1 VFSSPSQR
9 RRYAGVQALRFVAA
23 LLVVCAHLPSYLR
36 DRAGLAVPDIPTG
49 QLGVTVFFAISGFV
63 AVLTTRTDR
72 PGGARRFLRRRI
84 ARIVP
89 LAWLVLTVKLVTG
102 LIAPGLLERFRPDG
116 WYVLASYLF
125 LPARGP
131 DGIVQPLYTVMW
143 TLSFELYFYGVV
155 TVALAVRR
163 TPLTVVAPVMT
174 VLACASAFRPEHWPT
189 WQFFADPYVLLFV
202 VGMVLGHVATGT
214 ATSGTVAWGVV
225 AVAVWTTVELA
236 ASHPVHSV
244 VLLPAAT
251 VVLAV
256 TLWSEPWI
264 PARLAPSLDLLGD
277 ASYALY
283 LTHPLVAPATVA
295 VLATVLPSATRCS
308 RWLPGRQPSG
318 SASSPGT
325 RSTARSCGCSP
336 TTPSPADGGQVRC
349 IEPRSAAA
357 EPPPAECA
365 ETSRPRGPTTGIAL
379 DEHPEERHDEELH
392 PLREADDPWP
402 VHGGEAD
409 GGIRARELDQS
420 GEGAG
425 AGTADV
431 LHARVR
437 HAEQRH
443 PCPGSASRQ
452 VGVLCVEEELLVE
465 GSQVSEQGRAA
476 EECAAGDLLDGD
488 HAVEFVVDRRL
499 QEAPALD
506 EPLDAEVPVEHRVRV
521 DGSSGE
527 HGPTEQRARVRL
539 RRPEERGDGVLR
551 HRRVRVQE
559 QDRRGVH
566 DRERRVDRTPE
577 PLVQATADD
586 DRAPHRRVAQVRE
599 SATVVDEDETLGDA
613 CPGRRGHD

>member
-9 RRYAGVQALRFVAA
+9 RRYAGVQTLRFVAA

-36 DRAGLAVPDIPTG
+36 DRAGVAVPDIPTG

-143 TLSFELYFYGVV
+143 TLSFELFFYGVV

-236 ASHPVHSV
+236 ASPPVHSV

-295 VLATVLPSATRCS
+295 VLATVLPSATP
-308 RWLPGRQPSG
+308 W
-318 SASSPGT
+318 
-325 RSTARSCGCSP
+325 
-336 TTPSPADGGQVRC
+336 
-349 IEPRSAAA
+349 
-357 EPPPAECA
+357 
-365 ETSRPRGPTTGIAL
+365 AL
-379 DEHPEERHDEELH
+379 LA
-392 PLREADDPWP
+392 L
-402 VHGGEAD
+402 V
-409 GGIRARELDQS
+409 
-420 GEGAG
+420 
-425 AGTADV
+425 AGTAAVGISIVTWYAVDRPLV
-431 LHARVR
+431 RLLTDHPQPGGRRSGPLHRA
-437 HAEQRH
+437 
-443 PCPGSASRQ
+443 Q
-452 VGVLCVEEELLVE
+452 VGCGGTPTGGVR
-465 GSQVSEQGRAA
+465 G
-476 EECAAGDLLDGD
+476 
-488 HAVEFVVDRRL
+488 
-499 QEAPALD
+499 D
-506 EPLDAEVPVEHRVRV
+506 EPPARTDDR
-521 DGSSGE
+521 D
-527 HGPTEQRARVRL
+527 RAR
-539 RRPEERGDGVLR
+539 
-551 HRRVRVQE
+551 
-559 QDRRGVH
+559 
-566 DRERRVDRTPE
+566 
-577 PLVQATADD
+577 
-586 DRAPHRRVAQVRE
+586 
-599 SATVVDEDETLGDA
+599 
-613 CPGRRGHD
+613 